1 MKKLFKGILKEY
13 HDVITEWD
21 EPNTRIFDGKE
32 VVGRPT
38 RGFGNSNFYYA
49 GKYMRP
55 EPWDSHPLIKEIKEK
70 SEQIV
75 SEEVGKEV
83 EFTFCLCGYYSTEG
97 EGIPHHSDTVPK
109 NSDLV
114 FSISLGGARIMEWR
128 TYLTAIKEGSDT
140 SRLAIWDRPPE
151 IEELYILEHGDALL
165 FDGMSQ
171 MFSTHAILP
180 IAEAEERINL
190 TFRTGL

>member
-1 MKKLFKGILKEY
+1 MKKLFKGLMKEY

-21 EPNTRIFDGKE
+21 EPNTRIFNGKE

-151 IEELYILEHGDALL
+151 IEELYILEQGDALL